1 MGLSWDK
8 LSWVDFRHG
17 QDQQERGFIYHFSP
31 VTSKGPALRHTLLT
45 LLFLYWLES
54 EVFNK
59 FPILGYNPGD
69 SVIFWNLKCI
79 ISVTNPLRSGTGL
92 WFQQLLGTGC
102 REWRC
107 CWLLL
112 CSYHSR
118 TCCHCW
124 ENHPQVASSPV
135 IQTGPEAHCVHIGLS
150 FSILCLWELT
160 MLLRMVFT

>member
-1 MGLSWDK
+1 MGKTSRKEVSFTILVQLPAK
-8 LSWVDFRHG
+8 ARH
-17 QDQQERGFIYHFSP
+17 E
-31 VTSKGPALRHTLLT
+31 AHTTRPFVSLLT
-45 LLFLYWLES
+45 WKWGLQQASY
-54 EVFNK
+54 
-59 FPILGYNPGD
+59 PGYNPGD

-102 REWRC
+102 QERRG

-112 CSYHSR
+112 CSYHSW

-160 MLLRMVFT
+160 MLLSMVFT